1 MLNSVTLAPF
11 IGSICVAAYCFCLH
25 LIYHKGYFKFWYF
38 YRGGKKPVLSSHTIF
53 QTPAVVLYYL
63 FNLFAVVIRC
73 ERQPERVRL
82 FAPVPQTT
90 VACSLRFSSGFKIIN
105 CLFFFSLCAA
115 SRSYVFSSLASAA
128 VSFATGAFGMWIPL
142 YLARAQ
148 VVQKT
153 AEVCTKEVCSS
164 TDR

>member
-1 MLNSVTLAPF
+1 MASCYEIL
-11 IGSICVAAYCFCLH
+11 
-25 LIYHKGYFKFWYF
+25 
-38 YRGGKKPVLSSHTIF
+38 
-53 QTPAVVLYYL
+53 
-63 FNLFAVVIRC
+63 
-73 ERQPERVRL
+73 
-82 FAPVPQTT
+82 TT
-90 VACSLRFSSGFKIIN
+90 TQVSETVSRKLLVFRIITSFLVSFS
-105 CLFFFSLCAA
+105 AA

-153 AEVCTKEVCSS
+153 AEACTKAACSS